1 MVSPAV
7 IAPSAD
13 TPGGDAVIEPFVQSP
28 PALDNL
34 YTSDRLLVGFLRR
47 KLPHEMLAAIEPE
60 FIELGAEA
68 AGPLASL
75 QHADRLNEPVLTQW
89 DAWGKRV
96 DAIELTP
103 LWREAERRAVHYGL
117 TAVPYERC
125 EAEWSRLRQFVL
137 VYLFHPVTDV
147 YTCPLAMTD
156 GAARTLIESGN
167 RALIARAVPRLTG
180 RDPAAS
186 WTSGQWMTESSG
198 GSDVGSS
205 ATIAELGADGRWR
218 LHGKKW
224 FTSAATSQMA
234 LTLARPVGNG
244 AGGNGLAMFYVEC
257 RDESGRLSGIRV
269 ERLKD
274 KLGTRKVPTA
284 ELLLDGT
291 PAQLVAGTT
300 GGTRAIE
307 PMLRI
312 TRTWNS
318 VCAAS
323 FMRHAHRLAADYAK
337 RRVAFGAPLAALP
350 LHRETLADVEA
361 ECAGAFLL
369 TFLLV
374 ELLGR
379 AEAGVA
385 TEDQAV
391 LLRLLTP
398 LTKLTTGKQ
407 SVQAVSE
414 AIEAFGG
421 AGYVED
427 TGLPVLLRD
436 TQVLPI
442 WEGTTNVLSLD
453 LLLRADVA
461 RGVAALEQRVG
472 VACEAA
478 RTAGLGDV
486 ADTARDALS
495 AARAWL
501 QADRDGEHRQAGARR
516 FALTLGRATEL
527 ALLAEHAALASGSE
541 RAMIAE
547 LAHRFRR
554 AGVNLLSEEL

>member
-1 MVSPAV
+1 MRGRTV
-7 IAPSAD
+7 
-13 TPGGDAVIEPFVQSP
+13 TEPFVQTG
-28 PALDNL
+28 PALENL
-34 YTSDRLLVGFLRR
+34 YKSDRLLVAYLRR
-47 KLPHEMLAAIEPE
+47 KLPPELQAPIEAE
-60 FIELGAEA
+60 CCALGAEA
-68 AGPLASL
+68 AGPLAAL
-75 QHADRLNEPVLTQW
+75 QRADRLNEPVLTQW

-96 DAIELTP
+96 DHIELTP

-117 TAVPYERC
+117 TAIPYERH
-125 EAEWSRLRQFVL
+125 EAEWSRLHQFAL
-137 VYLFHPVTDV
+137 AYLFHPVTDM

-156 GAARTLIESGN
+156 GAARTLIDSGN
-167 RALIARAVPRLTG
+167 QALAERAVPHLTS
-180 RDPAAS
+180 RDPARS

-198 GSDVGSS
+198 GSDVGRSETG
-205 ATIAELGADGRWR
+205 ATCDADGRWR
-218 LHGKKW
+218 LYGKKW

-234 LTLARPVGNG
+234 LTLARPAGNG
-244 AGGNGLAMFYVEC
+244 PGGSGLAMFYVEC
-257 RDESGRLSGIRV
+257 RDQAGELNGIRV

-284 ELLLDGT
+284 ELLLDGAR
-291 PAQLVAGTT
+291 AQLVAGTT

-323 FMRHAHRLAADYAK
+323 FMRHAYRLAADYAQ
-337 RRVAFGAPLAALP
+337 RRIAFGAPLANLP
-350 LHRETLADVEA
+350 LHRETLADMEA
-361 ECAGAFLL
+361 ECAAAFLL
-369 TFLLV
+369 TFRLI

-379 AEAGVA
+379 AEAGGA
-385 TEDQAV
+385 TEDDLL

-407 SVQAVSE
+407 AVHAVSE

-453 LLLRADVA
+453 LLLRTDVVS
-461 RGVAALEQRVG
+461 GVAALERWAQSAG
-472 VACEAA
+472 NGA
-478 RTAGLGDV
+478 RSAGLGEV
-486 ADTARDALS
+486 ADAAQEVLSTAS
-495 AARAWL
+495 GWL
-501 QADRDGEHRQAGARR
+501 HANQDPEVRQAGARR
-516 FALTLGRATEL
+516 FALTLGRATQL
-527 ALLAEHAALASGSE
+527 ALLAEHAAALPPGAE
-541 RAMIAE
+541 RAASYE
-547 LAHRFRR
+547 AAHRFRR
-554 AGVNLLSEEL
+554 CGINMLSHRGESR

>member
-1 MVSPAV
+1 
-7 IAPSAD
+7 
-13 TPGGDAVIEPFVQSP
+13 VIEPFVQSP

-47 KLPHEMLAAIEPE
+47 MLPREMLAALEPE

-68 AGPLASL
+68 AGSLAAL
-75 QHADRLNEPVLTQW
+75 QHADRLHEPVLTQW
-89 DAWGKRV
+89 DAWGNRV
-96 DAIELTP
+96 DHIELTP
-103 LWREAERRAVHYGL
+103 LWREAERRAIRYGL
-117 TAVPYERC
+117 TAVPYERR
-125 EAEWSRLRQFVL
+125 EGEWSRLRQFVL

-156 GAARTLIESGN
+156 GAARTLLDSGN
-167 RALIARAVPRLTG
+167 GALAGRAVPHLTS
-180 RDPAAS
+180 RDPAGF
-186 WTSGQWMTESSG
+186 WTSGQWMTESTG

-205 ATIAELGADGRWR
+205 ETIAELGADGRWR

-244 AGGNGLAMFYVEC
+244 PGGNGLAMFYVEC
-257 RDESGRLSGIRV
+257 RDAAGRLNGIRV

-284 ELLLDGT
+284 ELLLDGA
-291 PAQLVAGTT
+291 PAELVAGAT

-323 FMRHAHRLAADYAK
+323 FMRHAHRLAADYAN
-337 RRVAFGAPLAALP
+337 RRAAFGAPLGALP

-361 ECAGAFLL
+361 ECAGAFVL

-374 ELLGR
+374 ELVGR
-379 AEAGVA
+379 AEAGIA
-385 TEDQAV
+385 TEDEML

-407 SVQAVSE
+407 SVHAVSE

-442 WEGTTNVLSLD
+442 WEGTTNVLALD

-461 RGVAALEQRVG
+461 RGVAVLERRVRA
-472 VACEAA
+472 ACEAA
-478 RTAGLGDV
+478 RAAGLAPV
-486 ADTARDALS
+486 ADAAQQAL
-495 AARAWL
+495 AAAAAWL
-501 QADRDGEHRQAGARR
+501 QADRDPEERQAGARR

-527 ALLAEHAALASGSE
+527 ALLAEQAAALAPGPE
-541 RAMIAE
+541 RMAVAA
-547 LAHRFRR
+547 LARRFRQS
-554 AGVNLLSEEL
+554 GINLLATRV